1 MTWDTTQ
8 MTLDASEPTWDASSW
23 VITASGEWKPLAIRF
38 ASEATRGDWMRQITP
53 DSTDQTL
60 VFEAYDASAD
70 PMTLTFESAGLSLAY
85 RIDADGREGTPVSLT
100 PIARDVAGTHQD
112 GAITSKGGGKHEV
125 DVPDAA
131 FAAANDGKTVT
142 LVASATG
149 VDLVVA
155 EKVALLNVPNT
166 EAIAEAARLKIER
179 ENGPLSQTSKFGDAE
194 DWVPDGDETRK
205 IRVVRSKVSE

>member
-1 MTWDTTQ
+1 MNF
-8 MTLDASEPTWDASSW
+8 DASDPTWDASSW
-23 VITASGEWKPLAIRF
+23 VVEASSGKWKPLAIRF
-38 ASEATRGDWMRQITP
+38 AIEATRGDWMRHITP

-70 PMTLTFESAGLSLAY
+70 PVTLTFESAGLSLAY

-155 EKVALLNVPNT
+155 EKVALGNVPSAEEISNRLERTDGPIDKVPKFDDTIQRDKTSASSSQMVETLTKVT
-166 EAIAEAARLKIER
+166 E
-179 ENGPLSQTSKFGDAE
+179 
-194 DWVPDGDETRK
+194 
-205 IRVVRSKVSE
+205 